1 MSDATALRR
10 WRLVLGR
17 YAERSLSGEGM
28 SASERRAD
36 RALDYLYAR
45 EMEKR
50 GLRGDKGRSGRKGT
64 LDPTQLTALSWLGE
78 LRALFPQSVCETVQA
93 HAIDNLGMSE
103 LLSDP
108 KVLDAL
114 EPNKDL
120 LKALIAF
127 KGAADPAMR
136 DKIREVTRKV
146 VEEIVRKLKPRVEAA
161 LAGRPNRFR
170 RSQVK
175 SMQTFDWRATIRDN
189 LRNWDAERKVIIADR
204 LRFHGRA
211 RRRLPWTIILC
222 VDQSGSMLSST
233 IYAAVMAS
241 ILTALPSV
249 AVKLIVFDTS
259 IVDLSSEA
267 HDAVEVLMSVQLGG
281 GTDIASAMEHCEG
294 MITQPSRTIFV
305 LVSDFEEGGS
315 VARMLAATRRMAAA
329 RVTLLGL
336 GALSDDA
343 APSYDRRMAERLS
356 ANGMHV
362 AALTPEHF
370 AEWIGGVIA

>member
-1 MSDATALRR
+1 MSDPNLALR

-17 YAERSLSGEGM
+17 YAERSLPSDGLNAGDQ
-28 SASERRAD
+28 RAD

-50 GLRGDKGRSGRKGT
+50 GLRRGKIARGRGGS
-64 LDPTQLTALSWLGE
+64 LDPGVLTPLGWLGE
-78 LRALFPQSVCETVQA
+78 LRKLFPQSVYETVQA

-108 KVLDAL
+108 QVLDAL
-114 EPNKDL
+114 EPNPDL

-127 KGAADPAMR
+127 KGRADPAMR

-146 VEEIVRKLKPRVEAA
+146 VEEILRVLKPRVEAA
-161 LAGRPNRFR
+161 LAGKPNRFR
-170 RSQVK
+170 RSQLKV
-175 SMQTFDWRATIRDN
+175 MQNFDWRATIREN
-189 LRNWDAERKVIIADR
+189 LKHWDADRKRIVADR
-204 LRFHGRA
+204 LRFHGRN

-241 ILTALPSV
+241 ILAALPAV
-249 AVKLIVFDTS
+249 AVKLVVFDTKV
-259 IVDLSSEA
+259 VDLSREA
-267 HDAVEVLMSVQLGG
+267 HDPVEVLMSVQLGG
-281 GTDIASAMEHCEG
+281 GTKIGAAVEYCETLV
-294 MITQPSRTIFV
+294 TQPTRTIFV
-305 LVSDFEEGGS
+305 LISDFEEGAP
-315 VARMLAATRRMAAA
+315 VRRLLAGVRRMASA
-329 RVTLLGL
+329 RITMLGL

-343 APSYDRRMAERLS
+343 APVYDRRMAERLVGC
-356 ANGMHV
+356 GMTI
-362 AALTPEHF
+362 AALTPDRF